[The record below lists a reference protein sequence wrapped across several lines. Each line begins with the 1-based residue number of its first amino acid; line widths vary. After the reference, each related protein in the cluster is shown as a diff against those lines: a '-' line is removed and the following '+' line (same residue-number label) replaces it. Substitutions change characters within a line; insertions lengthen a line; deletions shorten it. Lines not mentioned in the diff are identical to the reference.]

1 MQNTN
6 AYDTVIFDFDGTIA
20 DTLEEVRLV
29 VNRLSIEYNFK
40 SVRTDEL
47 HEMRKLT
54 LSEILKTLGI
64 KKLLLPVMLAKGTKQ
79 LRAKIYDIALI
90 EGMREVISMVRAKA
104 KTVGILTS
112 NSKENVELFLEK
124 NDMVGSFD
132 FIKSSS
138 KLSGKAKCLK
148 RIMKDIQS
156 DSLKTIYIGDEVRDI
171 EACKKVKLPII
182 SVTWGFN
189 ASEILEKHSP
199 EFLVDTIDQLT
210 NCLQKVLK

>member
-1 MQNTN
+1 MQNTHHC
-6 AYDTVIFDFDGTIA
+6 DTVIFDFDGTIA

-29 VNRLSIEYNFK
+29 VNRLSIEHNFK
-40 SVRTDEL
+40 SVSAEEL
-47 HEMRKLT
+47 SEMRKLT
-54 LSEILKTLGI
+54 LSQILKTLGI

-90 EGMREVISMVRAKA
+90 DGMKEVIDIVRGKA

-124 NDMVGSFD
+124 NGMSGSFD

-148 RIMKDIQS
+148 QIMKQTQS
-156 DSLKTIYIGDEVRDI
+156 DSSNTIYIGDEVRDI

-189 ASEILEKHSP
+189 ASEVLEKHSP
-199 EFLVDTIDQLT
+199 EFLVDTTDQLT
-210 NCLQKVLK
+210 DCLEKVLN

>member
-1 MQNTN
+1 MQNTHTRE
-6 AYDTVIFDFDGTIA
+6 TVIFDFDGTIA

-29 VNRLSIEYNFK
+29 VNRLSVEHDFK
-40 SVRTDEL
+40 SVSSEEL

-54 LSEILKTLGI
+54 LSQILKTLGI
-64 KKLLLPVMLAKGTKQ
+64 SKMLLPIMLAKGTKQ

-90 EGMREVISMVRAKA
+90 EGMKEVISMVRGKA
-104 KTVGILTS
+104 KIVGILTS

-124 NDMVGSFD
+124 NDLVGIFD

-148 RIMKDIQS
+148 QIMKNTQS
-156 DSLKTIYIGDEVRDI
+156 DPSNTIYIGDEVRDI

-189 ASEILEKHSP
+189 ATEVLHEHNP
-199 EFLVDTIDQLT
+199 DFLVNTTKQLT
-210 NCLQKVLK
+210 DCLENVLK